1 MRKLAHVVARWRVL
15 AHVKGTALRATQT
28 RAALPNDLCEVT
40 PRRVPPGVRAIVVAV
55 ETLLVVPG
63 KRVRKERERERE
75 RAKEKQ
81 GKDRS
86 VRLKRKRKAA

>member
-15 AHVKGTALRATQT
+15 AHVKGTALRAPQT